1 MDRNEK
7 ADGYA
12 LGLLVDL
19 RDLCQKI
26 GDGHYSMAAELH
38 DLLRKV
44 AHPNVGDVDKELQF
58 KVEQRAAGE
67 YGEVLRTISL
77 NGNVEVG
84 RAAFDAAVKCYP
96 KEKWFLLWGSY
107 VIAKYDPNRP
117 DVPSADL
124 SAQA

>member
-1 MDRNEK
+1 LLFFFCSHGSKQK

-12 LGLLVDL
+12 LGLPVNL

-26 GDGHYSMAAELH
+26 GNGHYSMAAELH

-67 YGEVLRTISL
+67 DGEILRTISL

-84 RAAFDAAVKCYP
+84 RAEFDAAVKCYP
-96 KEKWFLLWGSY
+96 KEKWVLAVEQLRRRQ
-107 VIAKYDPNRP
+107 VRP
-117 DVPSADL
+117 
-124 SAQA
+124 